1 MFLPDLTLSFQP
13 PSDDET
19 RATPSTAMY
28 GIEGVKALANALES
42 VSDFIP
48 LPFLSTFLKVGV
60 KVLEACEV
68 CVPFFLAPRVIL
80 PRIGSN

>member
-1 MFLPDLTLSFQP
+1 
-13 PSDDET
+13 
-19 RATPSTAMY
+19 MY
-28 GIEGVKALANALES
+28 GIEGVKVLADALES
-42 VSDFIP
+42 VSDLIP

-68 CVPFFLAPRVIL
+68 CGPFFVASRVIS